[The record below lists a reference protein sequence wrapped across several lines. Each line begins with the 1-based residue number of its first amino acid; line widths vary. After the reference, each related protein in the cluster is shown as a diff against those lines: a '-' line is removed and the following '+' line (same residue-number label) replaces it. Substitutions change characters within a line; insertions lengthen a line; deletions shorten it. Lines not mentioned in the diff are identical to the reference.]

1 MSTLLKD
8 IYSLAFYKNLA
19 AELHILLPDFSTEIF
34 ITKIFDAHWEQK
46 ELKDR
51 MRHTAN
57 VLHYFLP
64 ESFDKASEIIQQLSL
79 TLMQKPTKGDGL
91 AYLFLP
97 DYIER
102 YGINY
107 FDVSVKT
114 IELVTQLSSCEF
126 AVRPFIIAYPEKM
139 MMQMHAWSTHDNH
152 HVRRLASEGS
162 RPRLPWAMALPAF
175 KKDPNAV
182 LPILENLKNDP
193 SEYVRKSVANNLND
207 ITKDNIPVVLN
218 IIKQW
223 KNHSPATDS
232 IIKHACRNL
241 LKQAHPVV
249 LAHFGLSQSEAILF
263 SDFKLNTP
271 KIAIGENLSFAFTVS
286 NTDVI
291 SHTIRLEYAIY
302 YKRQNAIF
310 GKKVFKISERQLAP
324 NESLKINRNQ
334 SFKIIT
340 TRKFYAG
347 TQQLGVIING
357 IEKVIVPFE
366 LD

>member
-8 IYSLAFYKNLA
+8 IYSLTFYKNLA
-19 AELHILLPDFSTEIF
+19 TELQILLPDFSTEIF

-193 SEYVRKSVANNLND
+193 S
-207 ITKDNIPVVLN
+207 
-218 IIKQW
+218 
-223 KNHSPATDS
+223 
-232 IIKHACRNL
+232 
-241 LKQAHPVV
+241 V

-263 SDFKLNTP
+263 SDFKLHTP
-271 KIAIGENLSFAFTVS
+271 KIAIGENLSFAFTVT

-324 NESLKINRNQ
+324 NESLTINRNQ

-366 LD
+366 LN